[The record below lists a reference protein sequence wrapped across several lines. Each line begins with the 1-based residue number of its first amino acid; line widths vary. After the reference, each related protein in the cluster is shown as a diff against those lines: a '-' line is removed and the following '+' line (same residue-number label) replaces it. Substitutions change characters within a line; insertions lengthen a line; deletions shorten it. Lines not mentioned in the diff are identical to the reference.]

1 MNRRTL
7 ITGALSVGTAKL
19 LASSTSSNSKTT
31 TPPAAP
37 TAMPQP
43 KNTRRLKTED
53 IEILFDAD
61 RGVPYSYSYGSRT
74 ISGDDTAFPLKAIVS
89 VLRPRSYATV
99 YLHPSS
105 AEMGETE
112 ARFQFQAKYGRH
124 VAAVFSLVYR
134 VSGAGVNVLMQSVN
148 EHPNFQ
154 LIEVAIPRLV
164 SLREGD
170 DASGWFAQ
178 GREGGSYV
186 KLTKAR
192 AYTYPNDDYFG
203 NISTQVPVGMV
214 GTSDLGCVMEV
225 QAYMDGTLT
234 QITGSAGSR
243 VATLGTV
250 QAYRVHGGRCY
261 NMNNGGPSVCG
272 NAVTPNLLV
281 GQMSSTQLDFF
292 GCAGE
297 EQPWVGGAKIVRSR
311 APSIPT
317 QYFSDKLLYIVS
329 GKIKTEPTPRTTFAQ
344 SRELVHD
351 VAKLTDGAPQVVFLG
366 GWAYDGQDTGFPSED
381 KVNAS
386 LGTYDELRKL
396 MTDAEQWNVNV
407 SLNVNYDDAYKSSP
421 IFDPAFIAR
430 RPDGKIWASRAW
442 DGETSYI
449 VGMAKFMQGGWG
461 DKRIE
466 YTVEHYKIH
475 DAMLIDALSWFAIRN
490 DWDPNHPASGYVN
503 LVKGKLPL
511 IAKARQ
517 LGVNVTS
524 ELMRYPMLGK
534 LALTMNGPEEG
545 ACPFGGEAV
554 PMAAVIYRGSAIWGN
569 SGDGTYDAS
578 KNLLWNNRPSNWFH
592 ADSDRMTVAELY
604 FLVTLPFSKLHQL
617 EVQSYSSEGS
627 RRVLLLANRS
637 SIERDTSKG
646 SYVAVFEGVEI
657 ARDDATF
664 CPLDEGRIAFYS
676 RTARQLRYPM
686 PKGWNGHEITAR
698 SMHLSGKVECA
709 VTVVEGSLVVETPAR
724 VPVVVYQSVSRVK
737 DI

>member
-7 ITGALSVGTAKL
+7 LTGALSLGTVKFVASAAGKVSKTAK
-19 LASSTSSNSKTT
+19 
-31 TPPAAP
+31 PPVAP
-37 TAMPQP
+37 AVMPEP
-43 KNTRRLKTED
+43 KNTRRLKTEHL
-53 IEILFDAD
+53 EILFDAD
-61 RGVPYSYSYGSRT
+61 RGLPYSYSYGGRT
-74 ISGDDTAFPLKAIVS
+74 LRGDDTAFPLKAIVS
-89 VLRPRSYATV
+89 LLRPRSYATV

-105 AEMGETE
+105 VEIQDAE
-112 ARFQFQAKYGRH
+112 ARFHFRAKYGKQ
-124 VAAVFSLVYR
+124 VAAEFSLVYR
-134 VSGAGVNVLMQSVN
+134 VLGNGVNVSLQTVS
-148 EHPNFQ
+148 EQPNFQ
-154 LIEVAIPRLV
+154 LIELALPSLV
-164 SLREGD
+164 SLREND
-170 DASGWFAQ
+170 DALAWFAQ

-186 KLTKAR
+186 KLAKAI
-192 AYTYPNDDYFG
+192 AYTFPNEDYFG
-203 NISTQVPVGMV
+203 KISTQVPVGMV
-214 GTSDLGCVMEV
+214 GTSDIGCVMEV

-234 QITGSAGSR
+234 QIAGSAGSR
-243 VATLGTV
+243 IATLGTV
-250 QAYRVHGGRCY
+250 QTYRVHGGRCY

-272 NAVTPNLLV
+272 NAGTPNLLV
-281 GQMSSTQLDFF
+281 EQMPSTQLDFF

-297 EQPWVGGAKIVRSR
+297 KQPWVDGAKIVRSR

-344 SRELVHD
+344 SHELVHD

-386 LGTYDELRKL
+386 LGTYDDLRKL
-396 MTDAEQWNVNV
+396 MTDAQEWNANV

-449 VGMAKFMQGGWG
+449 VGMAKFMEGGWG

-475 DAMLIDALSWFAIRN
+475 DAMLIDAMSWFAIRN

-534 LALTMNGPEEG
+534 LALTMNGPEERP
-545 ACPFGGEAV
+545 CPFGGEAV

-569 SGDGTYDAS
+569 SGDGTYDAA
-578 KNLLWNNRPSNWFH
+578 KNLLWNTRPSNWFR
-592 ADSDRMTVAELY
+592 ADSDRTTIAELY
-604 FLVTLPFSKLHQL
+604 FLVTVPFSKLHQL
-617 EVQSYSSEGS
+617 EVQSYLSDGPKH
-627 RRVLLLANRS
+627 VLMLANGS

-676 RTARQLRYPM
+676 RNARQLRYPM
-686 PKGWNGHEITAR
+686 PKGWSSHEITAR
-698 SMHLSGKVECA
+698 SMHLSGKAEFA
-709 VTVVEGSLVVETPAR
+709 VAIVDGFVVVEAPAK
-724 VPVVVYQSVSRVK
+724 VPVVVYQSASRVK